1 VRKRLNGLES
11 LISWRIEERVAGNQ
25 KLEFFAKKGSEM
37 EVGKMCCFVSL
48 LLFIEKRVWI

>member
-48 LLFIEKRVWI
+48 LLFIEKRVRI